1 MNKFIIAL
9 SAVVLLFASCR
20 KDTPE
25 QPKATFSVLS
35 APKLFK
41 VIGGT
46 QDVTL
51 DKAPSSA
58 YAEDSWLSVTVS
70 GTSLHLTAKTN
81 EQLESRNTLL
91 VIKNAT
97 GDHRPKR
104 HAGRC
109 ELRSLQDE

>member
-25 QPKATFSVLS
+25 QPKTTFSVLS

-58 YAEDSWLSVTVS
+58 YAAGVS
-70 GTSLHLTAKTN
+70 QHA
-81 EQLESRNTLL
+81 
-91 VIKNAT
+91 
-97 GDHRPKR
+97 PR
-104 HAGRC
+104 HQECHG
-109 ELRSLQDE
+109 

>member
-1 MNKFIIAL
+1 M
-9 SAVVLLFASCR
+9 
-20 KDTPE
+20 
-25 QPKATFSVLS
+25 LS

-41 VIGGT
+41 VLGGS
-46 QDVTL
+46 QEVTL

-70 GTSLHLTAKTN
+70 GTSLRLTAKAN

-91 VIKNAT
+91 VVKNAT
-97 GDHRPKR
+97 GGLHRPKR

-109 ELRSLQDE
+109 ELRSLQDEQHHRR